1 MSSLNPDFSGETVV
15 VTGGSSGIGRAV
27 ALAFGEAGATVLNV
41 DVRVD
46 PKDADAEMP
55 THEAIRESGGTAS
68 YAECDVADPDQL
80 DAVIEAAREVGGA
93 DGHDP
98 SARETSSSGVDVMIN
113 NAGFY
118 TKRRFRD
125 VTPAEFERV
134 HGVNAR
140 GAFFGTQKAANDM
153 IERGEPGVVINTA
166 SDTQGRAAWDHSHY
180 AATKG
185 AIRMITRSAA
195 LELAGEGV
203 RVNAVAPGPVATEI
217 REGWKEE
224 AQEMGPTGETPD
236 LPLRAAMPAEL
247 PGAYLYL
254 ASDDASYVTGE
265 TVWVDGGG
273 HVC

>member
-1 MSSLNPDFSGETVV
+1 MGSLNPDFTGETVV

-41 DVRVD
+41 DVRAD
-46 PKDADAEMP
+46 PKDTDAEVP
-55 THEAIRESGGTAS
+55 THEAIRERGGTAS
-68 YAECDVADPDQL
+68 YAECDVSDPDRI
-80 DAVIEAAREVGGA
+80 DDVIEAAREFGGV
-93 DGHDP
+93 
-98 SARETSSSGVDVMIN
+98 TVMVN

-125 VTPAEFERV
+125 VTPEEFEQV

-153 IERGEPGVVINTA
+153 IERGEPGIVINTA

-254 ASDDASYVTGE
+254 ASDEASYVTGE

>member
-1 MSSLNPDFSGETVV
+1 MGSLNPDFSDETVV
-15 VTGGSSGIGRAV
+15 VTGGSSGIGRAI
-27 ALAFGEAGATVLNV
+27 AIAFGEAGATVLNA

-46 PKDADAEMP
+46 PKDSDVETP

-68 YAECDVADPDQL
+68 YAECDVSEPDQL
-80 DAVIEAAREVGGA
+80 DATIEAARDLG
-93 DGHDP
+93 
-98 SARETSSSGVDVMIN
+98 GVDVMIN

-118 TKRRFRD
+118 TKRRFRE
-125 VTPAEFERV
+125 VTPEEFEQV

-140 GAFFGTQKAANDM
+140 GTFFGTQMAANDM
-153 IERGEPGVVINTA
+153 IERDEPGVVINTA

-180 AATKG
+180 AASKG

-203 RVNAVAPGPVATEI
+203 RVNAVAPGPIATEI
-217 REGWKEE
+217 REGWTEE
-224 AQEMGPTGETPD
+224 AQEMTPTGETPD
-236 LPLRAAMPAEL
+236 LPLRAGLPADL

-254 ASDDASYVTGE
+254 ASDEASYVTGE